1 MHKLILALA
10 ALTLVSGCP
19 EEPSYVYPIELADI
33 EYVFFDET
41 EGIYPSTTV
50 ADSPYNPFATSGMD
64 DVTKWEVEAS
74 GAAAAAFYS
83 WAMVNL
89 RGPHG
94 EAQFYTALNLQR
106 IFERE
111 LTAPEDLFRL
121 RGMAIDAYQAVLDN
135 WPDDVTYAAEGFVLP
150 LNLLAFDG
158 IVSLGGYPAGWVRIT
173 DDNGNA
179 AVIQVADL

>member
-64 DVTKWEVEAS
+64 GELLDKSLYVAS
-74 GAAAAAFYS
+74 QGAVAHFCLYS
-83 WAMVNL
+83 
-89 RGPHG
+89 PIPTS
-94 EAQFYTALNLQR
+94 TASWSFDR
-106 IFERE
+106 
-111 LTAPEDLFRL
+111 
-121 RGMAIDAYQAVLDN
+121 Y
-135 WPDDVTYAAEGFVLP
+135 P
-150 LNLLAFDG
+150 LM
-158 IVSLGGYPAGWVRIT
+158 
-173 DDNGNA
+173 
-179 AVIQVADL
+179 